1 MKGLIYIQLNDI
13 HGSISLIIRQFPG
26 EKYLV
31 SSQELKQSASHQ
43 FLSKADCQQEYVN
56 RDQGF
61 SQGYSECSVGHMK
74 LGFPFQYFSYLK
86 C

>member
-1 MKGLIYIQLNDI
+1 MDVTDI
-13 HGSISLIIRQFPG
+13 PTIVGRDQILSILYTHYSIN
-26 EKYLV
+26 
-31 SSQELKQSASHQ
+31 SSQDWS
-43 FLSKADCQQEYVN
+43 QQEYVN